1 MMKALKNDKLVKSGK
16 RIKMQRLPDDLG
28 FSLRPEYKKTR
39 ELPEDLGF
47 IDRAQLL
54 AAQADNIVRFFWSR
68 LLLIFHNGNLASN
81 LPTLAEL
88 IKSAKFPLQNCQIF
102 LIRLAREI
110 LGQILFCKNCQE
122 YFPK

>member
-1 MMKALKNDKLVKSGK
+1 MKALKNDKLSKSGR

-28 FSLRPEYKKTR
+28 FSLSPDIKKTR
-39 ELPEDLGF
+39 KLPEDLGF

-54 AAQADNIVRFFWSR
+54 AAQADYIVRFFWNR
-68 LLLIFHNGNLASN
+68 LLLILHNGNLASN

-88 IKSAKFPLQNCQIF
+88 IKFAKFPLKICQIF

-110 LGQILFCKNCQE
+110 LG
-122 YFPK
+122 